1 MCHGLYCGEASTQRP
16 TQHTSPC
23 PCRLPPAPTV
33 LPEAATYYLRVSGTS
48 MTRAGIPDGNVL
60 VVDRA
65 VEPADGD
72 VVRHVIHE
80 VS

>member
-1 MCHGLYCGEASTQRP
+1 
-16 TQHTSPC
+16 
-23 PCRLPPAPTV
+23 
-33 LPEAATYYLRVSGTS
+33 